1 MRSGTRKPVPAKRLV
16 RVPSISEDSRPDGVN
31 CVNVG
36 NLGAMLQQA
45 TDAAGDER
53 PAVPAPRSKEQPLPV
68 DPEMFNF
75 ADIEHFEVEQAELD
89 AAAASW
95 DGFL

>member
-1 MRSGTRKPVPAKRLV
+1 
-16 RVPSISEDSRPDGVN
+16 
-31 CVNVG
+31 
-36 NLGAMLQQA
+36 MLQQA
-45 TDAAGDER
+45 TEAAGDER
-53 PAVPAPRSKEQPLPV
+53 PVVPSPRSTEQPPV

-75 ADIEHFEVEQAELD
+75 ATIEYLEVEQAELD